1 MVTISIEL
9 AIDRSSERA
18 SEAERNAASDHTQPC
33 TAMAMPWPP
42 GGGRSGLP
50 KTGTRPAQLARIM
63 LFCPPMKGR
72 IHTYLGTERNLF
84 LPLKTFNNNRK
95 QISLPTFS
103 FQLCRPIIF
112 NVPRKEELK

>member
-42 GGGRSGLP
+42 RGKDLGSPKLELVLP
-50 KTGTRPAQLARIM
+50 N
-63 LFCPPMKGR
+63 FCPD
-72 IHTYLGTERNLF
+72 HC
-84 LPLKTFNNNRK
+84 
-95 QISLPTFS
+95 FS
-103 FQLCRPIIF
+103 AHQ
-112 NVPRKEELK
+112 